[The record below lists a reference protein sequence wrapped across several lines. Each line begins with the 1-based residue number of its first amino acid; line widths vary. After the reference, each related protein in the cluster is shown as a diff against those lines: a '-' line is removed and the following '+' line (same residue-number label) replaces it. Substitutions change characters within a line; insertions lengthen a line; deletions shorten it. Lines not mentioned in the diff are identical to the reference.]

1 MIDHPAVVLNVLS
14 VPIIVVVRHQVGVD
28 IDIVIVTNVLIVLHD
43 VDIEIVNVLKKGK
56 IGRHHPR

>member
-14 VPIIVVVRHQVGVD
+14 VPIIVVVRHQVGAD